1 MARDRIKRRDSHG
14 SQIKARTSPV
24 ELDDSDA
31 RPPVFSFEYLQKGWC
46 IQDCQQEERS
56 KMLDKLRKLS
66 SLSWKDIRQQ
76 ERHGLGTEI
85 IDRGSLK
92 AALPAFITEE
102 VRLLAFRAYDLVP
115 MVGYRSGRI
124 FHVVWID
131 RAFKLYKH

>member
-1 MARDRIKRRDSHG
+1 
-14 SQIKARTSPV
+14 
-24 ELDDSDA
+24 
-31 RPPVFSFEYLQKGWC
+31 
-46 IQDCQQEERS
+46 
-56 KMLDKLRKLS
+56 MLDKLRKLS
-66 SLSWKDIRQQ
+66 SLSWRDIRQQ